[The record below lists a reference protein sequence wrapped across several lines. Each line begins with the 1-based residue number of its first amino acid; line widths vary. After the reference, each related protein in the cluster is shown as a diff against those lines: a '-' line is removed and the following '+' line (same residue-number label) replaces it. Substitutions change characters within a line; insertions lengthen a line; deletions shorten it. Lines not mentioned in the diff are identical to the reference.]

1 MGFLRSWLIRGLIL
15 AALAGVVAAG
25 WVAHD
30 WVSPEKVREAVVA
43 ALRDKFPDAD
53 VHVGAAQLRIF
64 GGICVTDLRLTRKGE
79 SEPFFVAP
87 SAVLSHDKELLNRGE
102 LAIRKV
108 ELDGPTVRLDRRADG
123 TWNVSGLTSSGP
135 ADQSVPTFVVK
146 NATLLLTDHRPGGLP
161 PIALTGAKLNV
172 LNDPVTVLKIEAQGT
187 VVPAPDGQAATGG
200 LAVPVSVT
208 AKFNR
213 TTSGVQARVEVPD
226 LAVGPDLAPALAKLH
241 PALGDYATQ
250 FTARVGV
257 KADLTVPGPGQ
268 SVKYDVRL
276 DVRDGRWEDADF
288 PWAVEHLTAAVRV
301 QDGRVTVE
309 KGTARLGKAAAE
321 FALETRCLTESAG
334 PGPAVAAAAGPVVQ
348 AAFVQPTSPVAR
360 PSPPVPLRDD
370 DPFRVLEEK
379 LERLDLTIRELAL
392 DDDFFHRLP
401 PAARAKLDAIR
412 RMFSPAGGVDLTVR
426 FARAGAGWKREVDLR
441 PNRLAISYEL
451 FRYPVQ
457 DLAGWV
463 KKVTE
468 SDGTDEYRVQLTGSA
483 GGRRVEL
490 GGRVGGSGLDPLIDL
505 KIAGT
510 DVPIDDRIFTA
521 LPPPYNAALLK
532 LRATARGDFV
542 VEVRQPE
549 GVNRCESTFRV
560 QVYDGALNYA
570 LFPYPLTRVKGYV
583 TVQVVG
589 TNSDRPVR
597 PGEPPA
603 PQPDAD
609 TVTLRDFEAYHAGG
623 RLIVVEGK
631 TEAVPRSLD
640 RKVVVKLQ
648 GENLPI
654 DDDLRAAVNGL
665 KLGGVLR
672 TFNPRGRVTFG
683 ADVELIDRKALPGTA
698 AVPAAQPVAREGVA
712 SQPISSPNSTAQA
725 AGTAA
730 VPGGVTPAAA
740 SLPGDPAFDP
750 AADLRLALNFYG
762 PSVTPSFFAYDLD
775 DLSGVVRYAGGK
787 VELADFKARHGR
799 SALTLDAAEVRFGG
813 DGAVWANLGKATVAP
828 FVLDADLV
836 TALPPK
842 LRSGVQELR
851 LTGPMDLTV
860 KHLVVQ
866 GPPDRPPPP
875 QPLPRPTAHGQAPAD
890 PDAIVFWSAEL
901 RMAGASFDTG
911 LDWKDAHG
919 SLASVGRYEGTY
931 LGAVVG
937 NAWFDRATVANHPVT
952 AAKVSFRVRPQQ
964 PDPGRPGGFTPPA
977 IEFPDLTAN
986 LFQGTLGGEA
996 RVVLD
1001 EQTRYRVWLT
1011 AAGVR
1016 LDELATHC
1024 HLGSGAEL
1032 RGLAQGKVLIEN
1044 LPDPKTGRLVAH
1056 GSGQVDVPNGRMLNL
1071 PFLLP
1076 LLKLLKL
1083 QAPDQ
1088 TAFEEAH
1095 AVFEVRGDRVKV
1107 SQLDLI
1113 GTAVSLG
1120 GSGELDTAGDDVRLE
1135 FYTIWSQAMR
1145 KWLTTPLGDLTSFM
1159 SGNLFKI
1166 EVVRKN
1172 GDTTYTP
1179 HMLPGVTE
1187 PFRAAAER
1195 MRARLG
1201 RPPEP
1206 PGPRATPPR

>member
-43 ALRDKFPDAD
+43 ALREKFPDAD
-53 VHVGAAQLRIF
+53 VHVGTAQLRIF

-123 TWNVSGLTSSGP
+123 TWNVSGLTTSGS
-135 ADQSVPTFVVK
+135 ADQPVPTFVIK

-161 PIALTGAKLNV
+161 PIALTGAKLNL
-172 LNDPVTVLKIEAQGT
+172 LNDPVTMLKIEVQGT
-187 VVPAPDGQAATGG
+187 VVPAPDGQVATGG

-208 AKFNR
+208 AKLNR
-213 TTSGVQARVEVPD
+213 TTNGVQARVEVPD

-241 PALGDYATQ
+241 PVLGDYATQ
-250 FTARVGV
+250 ITARVGI
-257 KADLTVPGPGQ
+257 KADLTTSGPGQ
-268 SVKYDVRL
+268 PVKYDVRL

-288 PWAVEHLTAAVRV
+288 PWPVEHLTAAVRV
-301 QDGRVTVE
+301 QDGRITVE

-321 FALETRCLTESAG
+321 FSLDTKCLTEST
-334 PGPAVAAAAGPVVQ
+334 PPAAGPVVR
-348 AAFVQPTSPVAR
+348 ASFSRPPTQP
-360 PSPPVPLRDD
+360 PLRDD

-392 DDDFFHRLP
+392 DDDFFNRLP
-401 PAARAKLDAIR
+401 PAAKTRLDSIR

-426 FARAGAGWKREVDLR
+426 YARTETGWKREVDVR

-468 SDGTDEYRVQLTGSA
+468 SDGTDEYRVQLSGSA
-483 GGRRVEL
+483 SGRRVQL
-490 GGRVGGSGLDPLIDL
+490 SGRVGCSGLDPLIDL

-510 DVPIDDRIFTA
+510 DVPIDDRIFNA
-521 LPPPYNAALLK
+521 LPPPYNTALLK

-542 VEVRQPE
+542 VEIRQPQ
-549 GVNRCESTFRV
+549 GVNRCENTFRI

-589 TNSDRPVR
+589 TNPDRPIR
-597 PGEPPA
+597 PGEPLTA
-603 PQPDAD
+603 MPDTD
-609 TVTLRDFEAYHAGG
+609 TVTLRDFEAYHGGG

-631 TEAVPRSLD
+631 TEAVPRSSD
-640 RKVVVKLQ
+640 QKVAVFLQ

-672 TFNPRGRVTFG
+672 AFNPRGRITFG
-683 ADVELIDRKALPGTA
+683 ANVELLDRKA
-698 AVPAAQPVAREGVA
+698 PAAQPVA
-712 SQPISSPNSTAQA
+712 A
-725 AGTAA
+725 APT
-730 VPGGVTPAAA
+730 GVTPASA

-750 AADLRLALNFYG
+750 VTDLRLALQFAG

-775 DLSGVVRYAGGK
+775 ELRGVVRYAGGK
-787 VELADFKARHGR
+787 VELADLKARHGR
-799 SALTLDAAEVRFGG
+799 SALSLDAAEVRFAP
-813 DGAVWANLGKATVAP
+813 DGAVWANLGKAVVSP
-828 FVLDADLV
+828 LVFDAELLA
-836 TALPPK
+836 ALPAK
-842 LRSGVQELR
+842 LRAGVQALK
-851 LTGPMDLTV
+851 LAGPMDLTV

-875 QPLPRPTAHGQAPAD
+875 QPLPKPTVRGQAPDDAD
-890 PDAIVFWSAEL
+890 AVVYWNAEL
-901 RMAGASFDTG
+901 RMAGASIDTG
-911 LDWKDAHG
+911 VDWADAHG
-919 SLASVGRYEGTY
+919 SVACAGRYEGAC

-937 NAWFDRATVANHPVT
+937 NAWFDRAVVAKQPLT

-964 PDPGRPGGFTPPA
+964 PDPQRGGFTPPA

-1001 EQTRYRVWLT
+1001 EQTRYRLLLT

-1024 HLGSGAEL
+1024 HPGSGAEL
-1032 RGLAQGKVLIEN
+1032 RGLAQGKLLIES

-1056 GSGQVDVPNGRMLNL
+1056 GSGQIDVPNGRMLNL

-1095 AVFEVRGDRVKV
+1095 AVFDIRGDRVKV

-1120 GSGELDTAGDDVRLE
+1120 GSGELDTAGEDVRLE
-1135 FYTIWSQAMR
+1135 FYTIWSQALR
-1145 KWLTTPLGDLTSFM
+1145 KWLTTPLGDITSYM

-1166 EVVRKN
+1166 EVVRRN
-1172 GDTTYTP
+1172 GTNTYTP

-1187 PFRAAAER
+1187 PFRSVAER
-1195 MRARLG
+1195 MRGRLG
-1201 RPPEP
+1201 PADPK
-1206 PGPRATPPR
+1206 ATPPR

>member
-1 MGFLRSWLIRGLIL
+1 MGLLRSWLIRGLIL
-15 AALAGVVAAG
+15 AALAAVVAAG

-30 WVSPEKVREAVVA
+30 WVSPEKVREAVVV
-43 ALRDKFPDAD
+43 ALAEKFPDAD
-53 VHVGAAQLRIF
+53 VHVGSAQLRIF

-87 SAVLSHDKELLNRGE
+87 SATLSHDKELLNRGE

-123 TWNVSGLTSSGP
+123 TWNVSGLAAPGP
-135 ADQSVPTFVVK
+135 ADQPVPTFVVK
-146 NATLLLTDHRPGGLP
+146 NATLILTDHRPGGLP
-161 PIALTGAKLNV
+161 PVALTGAKLNL
-172 LNDPVTVLKIEAQGT
+172 LNDPVTVLKIDVQGT
-187 VVPAPDGQAATGG
+187 VSPAPDGQPATGG

-213 TTSGVQARVEVPD
+213 TTSGIQARVEVPD
-226 LAVGPDLAPALAKLH
+226 LGVGPDLAPALAKLH
-241 PALGDYATQ
+241 PTLGDYATQ
-250 FTARVGV
+250 FAARVGV
-257 KADLTVPGPGQ
+257 KAELSLPGSGQ
-268 SVKYDVRL
+268 PLKYDVRL
-276 DVRDGRWEDADF
+276 DVRDGRWEDPDF
-288 PWAVEHLTAAVRV
+288 PWPAEHLTAAVRV
-301 QDGRVTVE
+301 QDGRITVE
-309 KGTARLGKAAAE
+309 KGTVRLGKAAAE
-321 FALETRCLTESAG
+321 FALETKCLTECGTDAGSAVRTASASPVRTADPTKG
-334 PGPAVAAAAGPVVQ
+334 PVGPVVPASLNRP
-348 AAFVQPTSPVAR
+348 AATP
-360 PSPPVPLRDD
+360 PLRDD
-370 DPFRVLEEK
+370 DPFRALEEK

-392 DDDFFHRLP
+392 DDDFFNRLS
-401 PAARAKLDAIR
+401 PAARARLDCVR

-426 FARAGAGWKREVDLR
+426 FARTESGWKREVDAR
-441 PNRLAISYEL
+441 PNKLAISYEL

-483 GGRRVEL
+483 GGRRIEL
-490 GGRVGGSGLDPLIDL
+490 SGRVGGSGLDPLIDL

-510 DVPIDDRIFTA
+510 DVPIDDRIFNA
-521 LPPPYNAALLK
+521 LPPPYNTALVK

-542 VEVRQPE
+542 VEIRQPQ
-549 GVNRCESTFRV
+549 GVNRCENTFRI

-570 LFPYPLTRVKGYV
+570 LFPYPLTKVKGYV
-583 TVQVVG
+583 TVQVIG

-597 PGEPPA
+597 PGEPLTPV
-603 PQPDAD
+603 PDTD

-623 RLIVVEGK
+623 RLIVLEGK
-631 TEAVPRSLD
+631 TEAVPNSRD
-640 RKVVVKLQ
+640 TKVTVKLQ

-683 ADVELIDRKALPGTA
+683 SDVELLDRKAPPTQQIV
-698 AVPAAQPVAREGVA
+698 AVPA
-712 SQPISSPNSTAQA
+712 
-725 AGTAA
+725 
-730 VPGGVTPAAA
+730 GVTTAGA
-740 SLPGDPAFDP
+740 SLPGDPSFDP
-750 AADLRLALNFYG
+750 VSDLRLALNFYG
-762 PSVTPSFFAYDLD
+762 PSITPSFFAYDLD
-775 DLSGVVRYAGGK
+775 DLSGVVRYSGGK
-787 VELADFKARHGR
+787 VSLADFKARHR
-799 SALTLDAAEVRFGG
+799 QTVLALKAADVLFGDAGVM
-813 DGAVWANLGKATVAP
+813 WANLGESVVSP
-828 FVLDADLV
+828 LVFDADLIA
-836 TALPPK
+836 ALPPR
-842 LRSGVQELR
+842 LRSGVQSLK
-851 LTGPMDLTV
+851 LGGPMDLTV
-860 KHLVVQ
+860 KQLVVQ

-875 QPLPRPTAHGQAPAD
+875 QPLPNVRGQAPD
-890 PDAIVFWSAEL
+890 SGPDAVVWWNAEL

-911 LDWKDAHG
+911 IDWTDAHG
-919 SLASVGRYEGTY
+919 SIASVGRYEGTY
-931 LGAVVG
+931 LGTVVG
-937 NAWFDRATVANHPVT
+937 NAWFDRATAAKQPLT
-952 AAKVSFRVRPQQ
+952 AAKVSYRVRPQQ
-964 PDPGRPGGFTPPA
+964 FDPQRGSFTPPA

-986 LFQGTLGGEA
+986 LYQGTLGGEA

-1001 EQTRYRVWLT
+1001 DQTRYRVWLT

-1016 LDELATHC
+1016 LDELAAHC
-1024 HLGSGAEL
+1024 HPGSGAEL
-1032 RGLAQGKVLIEN
+1032 RGLAQGKLLVES

-1095 AVFEVRGDRVKV
+1095 AVFELHGDRVKV

-1120 GSGELDTAGDDVRLE
+1120 GSGELDTAGEDVRLE
-1135 FYTIWSQAMR
+1135 FYTIWSQALR
-1145 KWLTTPLGDLTSFM
+1145 KWLTTPLGDITSYM
-1159 SGNLFKI
+1159 SGNMFKI
-1166 EVVRKN
+1166 EVVRRN
-1172 GDTTYTP
+1172 GNTDYTP

-1187 PFRAAAER
+1187 PFKQAAER

-1206 PGPRATPPR
+1206 PPRATPQPR